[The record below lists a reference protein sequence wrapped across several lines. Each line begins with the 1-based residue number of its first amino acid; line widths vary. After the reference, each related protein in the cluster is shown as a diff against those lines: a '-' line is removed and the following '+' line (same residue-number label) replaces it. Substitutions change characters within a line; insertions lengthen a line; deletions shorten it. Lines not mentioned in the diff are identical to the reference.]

1 MKRPTLS
8 NDTLEIVPKDAP
20 LAREP
25 IQEVRESSGREPV
38 ELPTPVIRAV
48 LTCRMP
54 EPLLDRLSEAAHHY
68 RKKFQKQDLIEQAL
82 DGWLTSKGF

>member
-8 NDTLEIVPKDAP
+8 NDTLEIVPKDRP
-20 LAREP
+20 LVREP
-25 IQEVRESSGREPV
+25 TPEMRESGREPV
-38 ELPTPVIRAV
+38 EVPPTVVRQV

-68 RKKFQKQDLIEQAL
+68 RKRYQKQDLIEQAL
-82 DGWLTSKGF
+82 DAWLTAKGF

>member
-8 NDTLEIVPKDAP
+8 DATLEIVPKDGP

-25 IQEVRESSGREPV
+25 IPKVREGGREPV
-38 ELPTPVIRAV
+38 EVLPTVVRAV

-68 RKKFQKQDLIEQAL
+68 RKRFQKQDLIEQAL
-82 DGWLTSKGF
+82 DVWLTSKGF